1 MDNTI
6 SREVERVDARE
17 KARGELPYL
26 ADYTFPDKLYGRVVR
41 ARVARGRI
49 LARNT
54 PTLPEGYSCFDAED
68 IPRGGNNCVRMIQDD
83 WPIFAEQEVRYYGE
97 PLALLVGPDRGVL
110 STLVERFEEAVEYE
124 VLEPVITIEDA
135 LAPGAAV
142 VHDPGNVFADLQLTR
157 GDPDAAFRSAARVI
171 EEEYHTGYQEHVY
184 IEPQALVGTVEAG
197 RTTIYISTQCP
208 FYVRKAV
215 SHALGVSADEVAIV
229 QTATGGGFGGKEHYP
244 DVLACTVAIALTRV
258 DAPIEL
264 ILDRVE
270 DLSYT
275 SKRHASKTRYRV
287 GIDSSNRI
295 TAIDVDLAIE
305 GGAYESSSRVVLQ
318 RAMFS
323 SNGVY
328 EFPNIRVR
336 GRAVATNNVPSDA
349 FRGFGAPQA
358 LFAIELLMTKIA
370 RSLGVDELELKQNHM
385 LRQGSPTMTNG
396 SIHEVVK
403 LPEMLDHVLKAS
415 DYHRKRALYDSAARG
430 THHAVESPSRADT
443 LPPAGSSSP
452 AATSRS
458 SPRRGIAVSLFKH
471 GSAFTGDGEAAIIKA
486 KVRIRKRADN
496 RPEILV
502 SNVEIGQGVLTT
514 FRKIVARVLEIP
526 YTDVVYGNHNT
537 AEVPDSGPTCASR
550 SIAVV
555 GYLLQEA
562 AKKLKGRLQEPGEFE
577 VEEVYRQPEHHRW
590 DREKLQGD
598 AYPAY
603 SWGVNCVEVEVDML
617 TCEVRVT
624 GIWTAFEVGRAID
637 EGIVRGQIVGG
648 VIQGLGWAGL
658 EKLENPQGRFLQ
670 HTMADY
676 CIPTSMDSPP
686 VDYVLF
692 DNPYQYGPFGAKGA
706 GEVVFDGIA
715 PAFGAAIQQAIDR
728 EITRLPM
735 TPEYLAELVHGTDST
750 IHAQR
755 SANPVDAQPVAA
767 AD

>member
-1 MDNTI
+1 MDKTI
-6 SREVERVDARE
+6 SQEVERVDARA
-17 KARGELPYL
+17 KARGEIPYL
-26 ADYTFPDKLYGRVVR
+26 ADYHFDRRLFGRVVR
-41 ARVARGRI
+41 SRIARGRI
-49 LARNT
+49 LARNN
-54 PTLPEGYSCFDAED
+54 PTLPEGYFCFTADD
-68 IPRGGNNCVRMIQDD
+68 IPRGGKNCVRMIQDD
-83 WPIFAEQEVRYYGE
+83 WPIFAEQDIRYYGE

-110 STLVERFEEAVEYE
+110 STLVDRFEEAVDYE
-124 VLEPVITIEDA
+124 ALEPVITIEDA
-135 LAPGAAV
+135 LAADAAP
-142 VHDPGNVFADLQLTR
+142 VHSPDNVFADLQLTR
-157 GDPDAAFRSAARVI
+157 GDPDGAFQSAARII

-184 IEPQALVGTVEAG
+184 IEPQALVGTIDEG
-197 RTTIYISTQCP
+197 RVTIYISTQCP

-215 SHALGVSADEVAIV
+215 STALGVAPDEVAII

-258 DAPIEL
+258 RAPIEL

-275 SKRHASKTRYRV
+275 SKRHASRTKYRV
-287 GIDSSNRI
+287 GIDRNNNI
-295 TAIDVDLAIE
+295 IAIDVDVAIE

-328 EFPNIRVR
+328 EFPNLHVR

-349 FRGFGAPQA
+349 FRGFGAPQT
-358 LFAIELLMTKIA
+358 LFAMELLMTRIA
-370 RSLGVDELELKQNHM
+370 RTLGVDELELKRKHM

-415 DYHRKRALYDSAARG
+415 DYQRKRALYDGASQIAGNAA
-430 THHAVESPSRADT
+430 ESS
-443 LPPAGSSSP
+443 PPAN
-452 AATSRS
+452 TRT
-458 SPRRGIAVSLFKH
+458 RRGIAVSLFKH

-486 KVRIRKRADN
+486 KVRIRKRSDN

-514 FRKIVARVLEIP
+514 FQKIVARVLDIP
-526 YTDVVYGNHNT
+526 YTDVVYENHNT

-562 AKKLKGRLQEPGEFE
+562 AKKLKGRLQEPGQFE
-577 VEEVYRQPEHHRW
+577 VEETYQPPEDQQW
-590 DREKLQGD
+590 DRDTLQGD

-603 SWGVNCVEVEVDML
+603 SWGVNCVEVAVDLLTYEV
-617 TCEVRVT
+617 EVL
-624 GIWTAFEVGRAID
+624 GIWTAYEVGRAID

-676 CIPTSMDSPP
+676 CIPTSMDYPS
-686 VDYVLF
+686 VNYVLF
-692 DNPYQYGPFGAKGA
+692 DNPYRYGPFGAKGA

-728 EITRLPM
+728 DVTRLPM
-735 TPEYLAELVHGTDST
+735 TPEYIAELVHGTDST
-750 IHAQR
+750 IHAQQ
-755 SANPVDAQPVAA
+755 SANAVDPQPVAA
-767 AD
+767 SD